1 MNNMKHER
9 LKISKM
15 VGELMNYLFYMGA
28 TNINIDF
35 KETES
40 CFEII
45 CRSNFQGDAS
55 KKIEK
60 LTKLLKSNKRE
71 EMEEYYWALV
81 GDCDVANE
89 LSLVGMMVDESE
101 VQCEGE
107 DIKIT
112 LYRYKK

>member
-40 CFEII
+40 RFEII
-45 CRSNFQGDAS
+45 CKSNFQEDAS

-101 VQCEGE
+101 VQYEGSE
-107 DIKIT
+107 IKIS
-112 LYRYKK
+112 LYRYKE

>member
-1 MNNMKHER
+1 MKHER
-9 LKISKM
+9 LKVSKM

-28 TNINIDF
+28 TDINIDF
-35 KETES
+35 KETNTR
-40 CFEII
+40 FEII
-45 CRSNFQGDAS
+45 CKSNFEEEDAP

-101 VQCEGE
+101 IQYENK

>member
-1 MNNMKHER
+1 MNDMKHES

-15 VGELMNYLFYMGA
+15 VAELMNYLFYMGA
-28 TNINIDF
+28 TDININLSQ
-35 KETES
+35 TEEYYELV
-40 CFEII
+40 CK
-45 CRSNFQGDAS
+45 SNFEGDAA

-60 LTKLLKSNKRE
+60 LTKLLKVTKHE
-71 EMEEYYWALV
+71 EMEEYYWALT

-89 LSLVGMMVDESE
+89 LSLVGMMVDESKI
-101 VQCEGE
+101 QYEGQ